1 MIVALGDS
9 NELVWPLSPCSSE
22 DRRTSRAGARRRLTG
37 STRRSSVGDVPC
49 RVVCI
54 SHATG
59 AGGEEVGRLVAE
71 RLGFLYVDEE
81 IVARAAAK
89 GGIEPA
95 GVADEERRKSLAAR
109 LLEAIAQGGGEA
121 WVVGPPPRTGE
132 ELGSDEVRVLIR
144 ETIEQTAARGKV
156 VIVAHA
162 ASRALPE
169 GPGALRVLVTASPAT
184 RASRVCEEEG
194 IDPKQAARAVKDAD
208 ANRRDYLKRFYE
220 VDEERPTDYD
230 VVINTDVL
238 SPQQTADL
246 VSQAASG

>member
-1 MIVALGDS
+1 VA
-9 NELVWPLSPCSSE
+9 
-22 DRRTSRAGARRRLTG
+22 
-37 STRRSSVGDVPC
+37 C

-71 RLGFLYVDEE
+71 RLDFLYVDEE

-95 GVADEERRKSLAAR
+95 EVADEERRRSLAAR
-109 LLEAIAQGGGEA
+109 LLDAIAQGGGDAA
-121 WVVGPPPRTGE
+121 WAVGAPPHTGE
-132 ELGSDEVRVLIR
+132 ELANDEVRALIR

-162 ASRALPE
+162 ASRALPG
-169 GPGALRVLVTASPAT
+169 GPHALRVLVTASPAK
-184 RASRVCEEEG
+184 RASRLCEEEG

-208 ANRRDYLKRFYE
+208 ANRRDYLKRFYD
-220 VDEERPTDYD
+220 VGEERPTDYD

-238 SPQQTADL
+238 SPEQTADL
-246 VSQAASG
+246 VSRAASG